1 MKFVKKAQALST
13 EAIVVFALLVLFFTL
28 VFAVSF
34 NENIKLNKYRRW
46 QSQHDDC
53 VKLSQ
58 AIDAAFLHSFS
69 IILRISNNA
78 TIQHTSI
85 TVGDVACTFAGIAN
99 HTNLTSGNVLIKKQD
114 EIVVL
119 QNV

>member
-13 EAIVVFALLVLFFTL
+13 EAIMVFALLVLFFTL
-28 VFAVSF
+28 IFAITF
-34 NENIKLNKYRRW
+34 NENIKLNKYKRW

-53 VKLSQ
+53 IKLSQ

-78 TIQHTSI
+78 TIQDNSI
-85 TVGDVACTFAGIAN
+85 VVGDVTCTFAGIAN
-99 HTNLTSGNVLIKKQD
+99 TTTLTSGNVLIKKQN